1 MLNYAIN
8 PFLLRQ
14 FWNVVE
20 TTQANLLLHLDDPTL
35 VQRLTHDLQVQRRL
49 DAAETTAVNHY
60 IESKLPLIRDIAQAR
75 LRPEFCG

>member
-35 VQRLTHDLQVQRRL
+35 IRRLTNDLQVQRSL
-49 DAAETTAVNHY
+49 DLEETTAVNHY

-75 LRPEFCG
+75 LTPEFCG